1 VSGGPCHQVPSWSG
15 KERFKFD
22 LRLFRFVTVSGD
34 GGSSLRLFKNREFVA
49 LASTAFARSQAYS
62 TILIA
67 LALYAEQFGTTGTV
81 EGLFGTVFA
90 VMQLVVV
97 LPLGRYIDTSNSKR
111 FLLAGLAIN
120 VAVFVGFAMVQ
131 SVNHVLLMRVFQGL
145 GASVLWLTG
154 GAVTGEISP
163 DDSRGLWLGTYNQ
176 VGAFSSLAGDLVGG
190 YLLFAYGFQ
199 WTYAVLTVITSLA
212 FVSVFLFLRDNP
224 GGKKDPEESTGLE
237 TYRTLLG
244 RSAIRALVF
253 FRGAFSFGKMAVI
266 IFVPIY
272 AKTGGFGI
280 NEFVVGGIMA
290 GGKLTKSLTQG
301 YVGDLTDRI
310 GSRFYF
316 VLAGAVVY
324 ALGTAMIPLA
334 EFAGAVF
341 PSVTLGVMGGL
352 LLPPAFFALFGAY
365 AVLGVADS
373 LRLPASMALF
383 VEEGEHFDAV
393 AGSLSLRSIAWKFGQ
408 ILGPVTVG
416 VIWDATSVFVAFG
429 AAAGMLVLSALV
441 FAVLYTLDPAP
452 EGADVAPGD

>member
-1 VSGGPCHQVPSWSG
+1 VSS
-15 KERFKFD
+15 E
-22 LRLFRFVTVSGD
+22 
-34 GGSSLRLFKNREFVA
+34 GGSSLRLFGDREFVA

-90 VMQLVVV
+90 VVQLLVV
-97 LPLGRYIDTSNSKR
+97 LPLGRYIDVSDSKK
-111 FLLAGLAIN
+111 FLLAGLGLN
-120 VAVFVGFAMVQ
+120 VAVFVGFSLVQ
-131 SVNHVLLMRVFQGL
+131 SVEHVLLMRMLQGL
-145 GASVLWLTG
+145 GASMLWLTG
-154 GAVTGEISP
+154 GAVTGEIAP

-190 YLLFAYGFQ
+190 FLLFTVGFT
-199 WTYAVLTVITSLA
+199 WTYAALSLVTILA
-212 FVSVFLFLRDNP
+212 FCSVWWFLRDNP
-224 GGKKDPEESTGLE
+224 GGRKDPEESTGLGD
-237 TYRTLLG
+237 YRRLLG
-244 RSAIRALVF
+244 RRAIRALVW
-253 FRGAFSFGKMAVI
+253 FRVSFSFGKMAAI
-266 IFVPIY
+266 IFIPIY

-301 YVGDLTDRI
+301 WVGDLTDRVGQRYHFI
-310 GSRFYF
+310 
-316 VLAGAVVY
+316 LAGALVY
-324 ALGTAMIPLA
+324 ALGVALVPLA
-334 EFAGAVF
+334 EYADGVF

-416 VIWDATSVFVAFG
+416 VIWDATSVFVAFA
-429 AAAGMLVLSALV
+429 AAAGMLVLSAVV
-441 FAVLYTLDPAP
+441 FALLYALDPAP
-452 EGADVAPGD
+452 EGADDAPGD

>member
-1 VSGGPCHQVPSWSG
+1 VSG
-15 KERFKFD
+15 E
-22 LRLFRFVTVSGD
+22 
-34 GGSSLRLFKNREFVA
+34 GGSSLRLFGDREFLA

-67 LALYAEQFGTTGTV
+67 LALYAEMFSTTGTV

-90 VMQLVVV
+90 IMQLLVV
-97 LPLGRYIDTSNSKR
+97 LPLGRYIDTGNSKR
-111 FLLAGLAIN
+111 FLLVGLAVN

-131 SVNHVLLMRVFQGL
+131 TVEHVLLVRVLQGF
-145 GASVLWLTG
+145 GASLLWLTG
-154 GAVTGEISP
+154 GTVTGEISP

-190 YLLFAYGFQ
+190 YLLFAHGFT
-199 WTYAVLTVITSLA
+199 WTYAVLTGVTILA
-212 FVSVFLFLRDNP
+212 FLSVLLFLRDNP
-224 GGKKDPEESTGLE
+224 GGRTDPEDSTGLE

-244 RSAIRALVF
+244 RTAIRALVF
-253 FRGAFSFGKMAVI
+253 FRVAFSFGKMAVI

-280 NEFVVGGIMA
+280 DAFAVGGIMA
-290 GGKLTKSLTQG
+290 GGKLTKSLSQG

-310 GSRFYF
+310 GNRYYF
-316 VLAGAVVY
+316 VLAGALVY
-324 ALGTAMIPLA
+324 AIGTTMVPLA

-341 PSVTLGVMGGL
+341 PSVALGVMGGMV
-352 LLPPAFFALFGAY
+352 LPPAFFALFSAY

-416 VIWDATSVFVAFG
+416 VIWDLTSVFLAF
-429 AAAGMLVLSALV
+429 AAAAAMVVLSALV
-441 FAVLYTLDPAP
+441 FVSLYSLDPAP
-452 EGADVAPGD
+452 DSVDAAPGD

>member
-1 VSGGPCHQVPSWSG
+1 VSG
-15 KERFKFD
+15 E
-22 LRLFRFVTVSGD
+22 
-34 GGSSLRLFKNREFVA
+34 GGSSLRLFGDREFLA

-67 LALYAEQFGTTGTV
+67 LALYADIFATTSTV

-90 VMQLVVV
+90 VMQLLVV
-97 LPLGRYIDTSNSKR
+97 LPLGRYIDTGNSKR
-111 FLLAGLAIN
+111 FLLVGLAVN

-131 SVNHVLLMRVFQGL
+131 TVEHVLLVRVVQGF

-154 GAVTGEISP
+154 GTVTGEISP

-190 YLLFAYGFQ
+190 YLLFAYGFT
-199 WTYAVLTVITSLA
+199 WTYAVLTGVTILA
-212 FVSVFLFLRDNP
+212 FLSVLVFLRDNP
-224 GGKKDPEESTGLE
+224 GGKKDPEDSTGLE

-244 RSAIRALVF
+244 RTAIRALVL
-253 FRGAFSFGKMAVI
+253 FRVAFSFGKMAVI

-280 NEFVVGGIMA
+280 DAFAVGGIMA

-310 GSRFYF
+310 GSRYYF
-316 VLAGAVVY
+316 VLAGALVY
-324 ALGTAMIPLA
+324 AVGTAMVPLA

-341 PSVTLGVMGGL
+341 PTVSLGVMGGM
-352 LLPPAFFALFGAY
+352 LLPPAFFALFSAY
-365 AVLGVADS
+365 AVLGIADS

-383 VEEGEHFDAV
+383 VEEGEQFDAV

-416 VIWDATSVFVAFG
+416 VVWDLTSVFVAF
-429 AAAGMLVLSALV
+429 AAAAAMLALSALV
-441 FAVLYTLDPAP
+441 FATLYSLDPSP
-452 EGADVAPGD
+452 EAVDVAAGD

>member
-1 VSGGPCHQVPSWSG
+1 MSGDGGGS
-15 KERFKFD
+15 
-22 LRLFRFVTVSGD
+22 LRLFRNT
-34 GGSSLRLFKNREFVA
+34 EFVA

-62 TILIA
+62 TVLIA
-67 LALYAEQFGTTGTV
+67 LALYADLFGTSGTV

-90 VMQLVVV
+90 IMQLVVV
-97 LPLGRYIDTSNSKR
+97 LPLGRYIDTGNSKR
-111 FLLAGLAIN
+111 FLLVGLAIN

-131 SVNHVLLMRVFQGL
+131 TVEHVLVVRVLQGL

-190 YLLFAYGFQ
+190 YLLYVYGFK
-199 WTYAVLTVITSLA
+199 WTYAVLIAITTLA
-212 FVSVFLFLRDNP
+212 MVAVFFFLRDNP
-224 GGKKDPEESTGLE
+224 GGRADPEDSTGLE
-237 TYRTLLG
+237 TYRTLLD
-244 RSAIRALVF
+244 RTAIRALVL
-253 FRGAFSFGKMAVI
+253 FRVAFSFGKMAVI

-301 YVGDLTDRI
+301 WIGDLTDRL
-310 GSRFYF
+310 GNRYYF
-316 VLAGAVVY
+316 VLAGALVY
-324 ALGTAMIPLA
+324 AVGTAMIPLA
-334 EFAGAVF
+334 EFAGDLF
-341 PSVTLGVMGGL
+341 PAVTLGVMGGL
-352 LLPPAFFALFGAY
+352 LLPPAFFALFAAY

-383 VEEGEHFDAV
+383 VEEGEHFEAV

-416 VIWDATSVFVAFG
+416 IVWDVTSVFVAFG
-429 AAAGMLVLSALV
+429 VAAGMLVLSAAV
-441 FAVLYTLDPAP
+441 FAVLYAVEPAP
-452 EGADVAPGD
+452 EGVEVAAGD

>member
-1 VSGGPCHQVPSWSG
+1 VS
-15 KERFKFD
+15 EA
-22 LRLFRFVTVSGD
+22 
-34 GGSSLRLFKNREFVA
+34 GGSSLRLFGDREFVA

-67 LALYAEQFGTTGTV
+67 LALYADLFSTSGTV

-90 VMQLVVV
+90 VVQLVVV
-97 LPLGRYIDTSNSKR
+97 LPLGRYIDTGNSKR
-111 FLLAGLAIN
+111 FLLAGLAVN

-131 SVNHVLLMRVFQGL
+131 TVEHVLLVRVLQGF

-176 VGAFSSLAGDLVGG
+176 VGAFSSLAGDLLGG
-190 YLLFAYGFQ
+190 YLLFVYGFT
-199 WTYAVLTVITSLA
+199 WTYAALSGVTIVALVLVW
-212 FVSVFLFLRDNP
+212 LFLRDDP
-224 GGKKDPEESTGLE
+224 GGQKDPEEATGLE

-244 RSAIRALVF
+244 RTAVRALVL
-253 FRGAFSFGKMAVI
+253 FRMSFSFGKMAVI

-301 YVGDLTDRI
+301 YVGDLTDRV
-310 GSRFYF
+310 GSRYYF
-316 VLAGAVVY
+316 VLAGAFVY
-324 ALGTAMIPLA
+324 AVGTAMIPLA

-352 LLPPAFFALFGAY
+352 LLPPAFFALFSAY

-416 VIWDATSVFVAFG
+416 VIWDATSVFFAFA
-429 AAAGMLVLSALV
+429 AAAGMLVLAALI
-441 FAVLYTLDPAP
+441 FAGLYALDPEPAAVDP
-452 EGADVAPGD
+452 AAGD